1 MLGWGMT
8 VVRLS
13 KDLAEEGYTYAEMA
27 RMTRTEELV
36 RVRRGAYAVPAD
48 GPLSTRATHV
58 RLLAATVGQAS
69 TELVVSHMS
78 AAALHGL
85 PIWNDSL
92 ERVHLTRNRQG
103 QGKVRRYVHLH
114 CTPLPDHDV
123 VEIDGFRVTSLART
137 VVDLASSLDALHA
150 VPIGDAALRNGLRP
164 DQLAQLADESGGR
177 RGIAGAR
184 RSLALLDAR
193 SESPGESMSRVVLH
207 QHRVPPPELQ
217 LEVFAAHGTLVGR
230 TDFGWREQRTLG
242 EFDGRSKYGRLLL
255 RPGQTPEQALFEE
268 KRREDALR
276 DLGWEVVRWIW
287 ADLFAPSA
295 LLDRL
300 ARAFARGSG
309 RS

>member
-1 MLGWGMT
+1 
-8 VVRLS
+8 
-13 KDLAEEGYTYAEMA
+13 
-27 RMTRTEELV
+27 
-36 RVRRGAYAVPAD
+36 
-48 GPLSTRATHV
+48 
-58 RLLAATVGQAS
+58 
-69 TELVVSHMS
+69 MS

-85 PIWNDSL
+85 PIWNEQLD
-92 ERVHLTRNRQG
+92 RVHLTRDRQG

-114 CTPLPDHDV
+114 CTPLPDRDV

-150 VPIGDAALRNGLRP
+150 VPIGDAALRNGLQP
-164 DQLAQLADESGGR
+164 EQLAQLVEDSGGR

-193 SESPGESMSRVVLH
+193 SESPGESMSRVVFH
-207 QHRVPPPELQ
+207 QHRVPPPEPQ
-217 LEVFAAHGTLVGR
+217 LEVFAESGKFVGR
-230 TDFGWREQRTLG
+230 SDFGWREQRTLG

-276 DLGWEVVRWIW
+276 DLGWEMVRWIW
-287 ADLFAPSA
+287 ADLFAPTQ

-300 ARAFARGSG
+300 ARAFARGS
-309 RS
+309 RRA

>member
-1 MLGWGMT
+1 MT
-8 VVRLS
+8 AVRLS
-13 KDLAEEGYTYAEMA
+13 RELAEEGYSYAEMA
-27 RMTRTEELV
+27 RLTRAAELV
-36 RVRRGAYAVPAD
+36 RVRRGAYALPTD
-48 GPLSTRATHV
+48 EPLSPRASHL

-69 TELVVSHMS
+69 SELVVSHMS

-85 PIWNDSL
+85 PIWNEQL

-114 CTPLPDHDV
+114 CTPLPDRDV

-164 DQLAQLADESGGR
+164 DQLAQLVDESGGR

-193 SESPGESMSRVVLH
+193 SESPGESMSRVVFH
-207 QHRVPPPELQ
+207 QHRLPPPEPQ
-217 LEVFAAHGTLVGR
+217 LEVFAESGKFVGR
-230 TDFGWREQRTLG
+230 SDFGWREQRTLG

-255 RPGQTPEQALFEE
+255 RSGQTPEQALFEE

-276 DLGWEVVRWIW
+276 DLGWEMVRWIW
-287 ADLFAPSA
+287 ADLFAPA
-295 LLDRL
+295 KLLDRL
-300 ARAFARGSG
+300 ARAFARGS
-309 RS
+309 RRV

>member
-1 MLGWGMT
+1 M
-8 VVRLS
+8 
-13 KDLAEEGYTYAEMA
+13 
-27 RMTRTEELV
+27 
-36 RVRRGAYAVPAD
+36 
-48 GPLSTRATHV
+48 
-58 RLLAATVGQAS
+58 
-69 TELVVSHMS
+69 
-78 AAALHGL
+78 
-85 PIWNDSL
+85 
-92 ERVHLTRNRQG
+92 
-103 QGKVRRYVHLH
+103 RRYVHLH
-114 CTPLPDHDV
+114 CTPLADRDV

-164 DQLAQLADESGGR
+164 DQLAQLVDESGGR

-193 SESPGESMSRVVLH
+193 SESPGESMSRVVFH

-217 LEVFAAHGTLVGR
+217 LEVFSAHGTLVGR

-276 DLGWEVVRWIW
+276 DLGWEDGPLDLGGPLRTQRAARPACPGVCSWLAPGIRHLCGRFPTLRPLSNVA
-287 ADLFAPSA
+287 ADISA
-295 LLDRL
+295 
-300 ARAFARGSG
+300 ATESSG
-309 RS
+309 RKVVNGRNVRVQPWVGWMVRCPACRSDAYPGQIDPRPGRARR